1 MQKSR
6 RIKLNIK
13 QLEELEI
20 DAIVGARVEVV
31 VKVVKRKWGKP
42 KKMKA

>member
-31 VKVVKRKWGKP
+31 VKVVKRK
-42 KKMKA
+42 